1 MENFTALH
9 FIIEALVGAAG
20 MLIGGFIVYHKIEWM
35 MLDLHK
41 EVKRVDDEQ
50 KEEMKIVWE
59 RFDDM
64 QPREICL
71 SEKKGCMLQFA
82 YFKEGQGEIKDLF
95 KDLRADLKAE
105 LKLLRE
111 CISTATSGKC

>member
-1 MENFTALH
+1 LENFTALH
-9 FIIEALVGAAG
+9 FIIEALIGAVG

-35 MLDLHK
+35 MLDLQK
-41 EVKRVDDEQ
+41 EVKRVHDEQ
-50 KEEMKIVWE
+50 KEEMEIVWE
-59 RFDDM
+59 KFDLM

-82 YFKEGQGEIKDLF
+82 FFKEGQGEIKDLF
-95 KDLRADLKAE
+95 KDLRTDLKAE

-111 CISTATSGKC
+111 CISAATEGKC